1 MPLPHFLLLILTVI
15 LTAALT
21 LGLSYVAGIPQIA
34 LALLA
39 LCAAAL
45 LHLSVRRSR
54 AQGKT

>member
-1 MPLPHFLLLILTVI
+1 MPLPHFLLLILAVI

-21 LGLSYVAGIPQIA
+21 LGLSYAAGVPQIA

-39 LCAAAL
+39 LFAAAV

-54 AQGKT
+54 EDSKT